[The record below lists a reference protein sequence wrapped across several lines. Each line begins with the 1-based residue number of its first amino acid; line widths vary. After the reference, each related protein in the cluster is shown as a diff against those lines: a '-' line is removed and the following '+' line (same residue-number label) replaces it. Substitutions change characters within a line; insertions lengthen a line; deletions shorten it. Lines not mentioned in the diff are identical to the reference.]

1 MKESEL
7 QTQIKNRLT
16 KHGWL
21 VVKLISTS
29 WNGIPD
35 LLCMRKGVA
44 MMLEVKTDTGVI
56 APLQEHR
63 IKTLNSIGIH
73 SRVVRCLED
82 IDVYCYKL
90 NG

>member
-21 VVKLISTS
+21 VVKLISTN

-44 MMLEVKTDTGVI
+44 MMLEVKTDNGVL
-56 APLQEHR
+56 APA
-63 IKTLNSIGIH
+63 GIEIFVDQKYIH
-73 SRVVRCLED
+73 
-82 IDVYCYKL
+82 II
-90 NG
+90 

>member
-1 MKESEL
+1 MRESEL
-7 QTQIKNRLT
+7 QTKIKARME

-21 VVKLISTS
+21 VVKLISTN

-35 LLCMRKGVA
+35 LLCMRKGKA
-44 MMLEVKTDTGVI
+44 IFLEVKTEQGVV

-63 IKTLNSIGIH
+63 IKTLNSIGMH

-82 IDVYCYKL
+82 VDVYCYKL
-90 NG
+90 N